1 MLVKETKKI
10 KSNTRTIALQAKPI
24 KRAGNSRK
32 NTVPATTRIP
42 SKQTAT
48 IKTPAFRRREVAP
61 RRSVAAAISNRELKQ
76 TASVKISATHQ
87 AKAAKL
93 IANPVLD
100 LANSIV
106 AAISDKLGEKI
117 VLIDVRPQSP
127 FIDYFVI
134 CSANSER
141 QIKAISDGVREH
153 TLKHFNTKPH
163 RIEGTADSGWV
174 LMDYNGIAVHIFAP
188 TQRQFYQL
196 EDLWKEAPV
205 VLKMQ

>member
-1 MLVKETKKI
+1 MKETKKI
-10 KSNTRTIALQAKPI
+10 KSNTRKIATQAKPI
-24 KRAGNSRK
+24 KRAGDSRK
-32 NTVPATTRIP
+32 NTGPATTRIP
-42 SKQTAT
+42 SKQTAS
-48 IKTPAFRRREVAP
+48 IKARASQKREVAP
-61 RRSVAAAISNRELKQ
+61 RGIVTAATSNRQLKQ
-76 TASVKISATHQ
+76 TADVKKSVKPQS
-87 AKAAKL
+87 AAKL
-93 IANPVLD
+93 IANPELD